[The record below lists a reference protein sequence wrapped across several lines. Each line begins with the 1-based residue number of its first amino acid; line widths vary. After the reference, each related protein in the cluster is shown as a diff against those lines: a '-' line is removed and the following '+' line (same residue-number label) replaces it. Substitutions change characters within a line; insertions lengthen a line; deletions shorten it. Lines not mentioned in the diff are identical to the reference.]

1 MSYLINYL
9 KKKSNI
15 SKGLKMKAILTYIL
29 FLLGIFAFSYML
41 IISADSEAQIQDNRE
56 KAYQEYIQRESL
68 KWKHY
73 NY

>member
-29 FLLGIFAFSYML
+29 FLIGIFAFSYML
-41 IISADSEAQIQDNRE
+41 VVSADNEAQIQDNKE
-56 KAYQEYIQRESL
+56 KAYQKYIQKESL
-68 KWKHY
+68 R
-73 NY
+73 

>member
-15 SKGLKMKAILTYIL
+15 SKGLKMKAILSYVL

-41 IISADSEAQIQDNRE
+41 IIAADSEAQIQDNKE
-56 KAYQEYIQRESL
+56 KAYQKYIQKESL
-68 KWKHY
+68 R
-73 NY
+73 

>member
-29 FLLGIFAFSYML
+29 FLYNTNELYDCSEQLSQWSEWFGSDTEVEA
-41 IISADSEAQIQDNRE
+41 II
-56 KAYQEYIQRESL
+56 KACEWLLNEVD
-68 KWKHY
+68 K
-73 NY
+73 